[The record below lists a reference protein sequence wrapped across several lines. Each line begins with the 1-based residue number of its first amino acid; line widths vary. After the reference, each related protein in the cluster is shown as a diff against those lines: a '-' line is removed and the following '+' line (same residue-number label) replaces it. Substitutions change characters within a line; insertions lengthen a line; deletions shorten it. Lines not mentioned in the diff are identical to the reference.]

1 MAITISS
8 ALLIY
13 FHFLV
18 SHFDISYAQMCS
30 EYKFTSRRIYSS
42 CRDLPH
48 LSAQLHWTYNSSTG
62 IAQIAYQARQ
72 GPRGW
77 VAWAVNP
84 NQIGMVGSEALVAFH
99 NSNGSM
105 TVYTTLINNYSPSM
119 VPGNLSFQ
127 VSGGSV
133 VNHVWQSGYLVLND
147 VPQMHAISQQNLQST
162 GEIDFLFNK
171 VFGKTSILDKNWGA
185 AQHEMAKSSMDFD
198 GALGPSTM
206 ISSSTSEL
214 DPAWIVP
221 VMGSDW

>member
-1 MAITISS
+1 
-8 ALLIY
+8 
-13 FHFLV
+13 
-18 SHFDISYAQMCS
+18 MCS

-62 IAQIAYQARQ
+62 IAQIAYHARQ

-127 VSGGSV
+127 VSGLSAESSINEITIFADVGPFSGGSV
-133 VNHVWQSGYLVLND
+133 VNQVWQSGNLVLND

-162 GEIDFLFNK
+162 GEIDFLYDEEK
-171 VFGKTSILDKNWGA
+171 
-185 AQHEMAKSSMDFD
+185 HR
-198 GALGPSTM
+198 
-206 ISSSTSEL
+206 
-214 DPAWIVP
+214 
-221 VMGSDW
+221 